1 MTVSS
6 PPAALITSAPPPP
19 SIVSLP
25 APPVIVSAAEEP
37 VIVTPV
43 ISADA
48 STFWKFETLVESPL
62 VWSALARLTFAV
74 ARNSSVLVP
83 APPSIDTSDP

>member
-6 PPAALITSAPPPP
+6 PPAALMTSAPPPP
-19 SIVSLP
+19 SIVSFP
-25 APPVIVSAAEEP
+25 APPVMILAADDP

-48 STFWKFETLVESPL
+48 STFWKFETLVESPE
-62 VWSALARLTFAV
+62 VWSALARLMFADG
-74 ARNSSVLVP
+74 AQ
-83 APPSIDTSDP
+83 